1 MKKYQDGGASSKFG
15 IKSYNYMDTEK
26 GGPANSSS
34 KKLEGVKYGEGN
46 KRKYIDLDVNKGTMT
61 KTKFDKN
68 NEAVT
73 KVKNIGAKKV
83 ANKISKI
90 TSQKIGG
97 ATKMKTGG
105 MVNANSAIKKQTVP
119 GSKGVMSGENP
130 KASASKV
137 AKGRSGGTSKA
148 PKTAMP
154 KAKMGMSMRKK

>member
-1 MKKYQDGGASSKFG
+1 MKKMQKGGASSKFG

-26 GGPANSSS
+26 GGPADSSS
-34 KKLEGVKYGEGN
+34 KQLEGVKYGEGN

-61 KTKFDKN
+61 KIKFDKN

-73 KVKNIGAKKV
+73 KVKNIGAKRV

-105 MVNANSAIKKQTVP
+105 MVNPNTNLQAGKKA
-119 GSKGVMSGENP
+119 GSNGVKSGMNP
-130 KASASKV
+130 KAKASNV
-137 AKGRSGGTSKA
+137 AKGRSGGTNKPVA
-148 PKTAMP
+148 RPK
-154 KAKMGMSMRKK
+154 KG